1 MNLINIVLIILSLI
15 TVASGGIFIYLNMKK
30 KELEKNNNNDVNN
43 LKKYYKN
50 KESKVNEVASRI
62 KGMEVYHIYN
72 NTHTY
77 PMAKE
82 KCKMYGG
89 RLATEAEVRRAY
101 KDGANWCNYG
111 WSHGQKILFPAQKQ
125 AVDFEEAAISLMNP
139 KKCGLVNN
147 NKCQKVGVNGGF
159 YPNPNLEVGVNCY
172 GLRPEFLDND
182 EKLRVK
188 DDKKRKKLLEK
199 IRKNDMG
206 RKNELLKRKN
216 LEKLKENVRKSIAN
230 DMISD
235 YNSVVN
241 KTDYEMI
248 SNDKLK
254 FFEDQETEFP

>member
-1 MNLINIVLIILSLI
+1 MNLINIALIVLTLL
-15 TVASGGIFIYLNMKK
+15 TVVSGGLFLNFYMKK
-30 KELEKNNNNDVNN
+30 NDN
-43 LKKYYKN
+43 N
-50 KESKVNEVASRI
+50 KEEVKEIANRI

-72 NTHTY
+72 NIHTY

-125 AVDFEEAAISLMNP
+125 AVDFEDAAISLMNP

-147 NKCQKVGVNGGF
+147 NKCQKEGVNGGY

-172 GLRPEFLDND
+172 GLRPEFLNND
-182 EKLRVK
+182 DKLREK
-188 DDKKRKKLLEK
+188 DDKKRKKIIEK
-199 IRKNDMG
+199 MRKHDMG

-216 LEKLKENVRKSIAN
+216 LEKLKENVRKSITN

-235 YNSVVN
+235 YNNVVN
-241 KTDYEMI
+241 KPNYEMV
-248 SNDKLK
+248 SNDKVK
-254 FFEDQETEFP
+254 FFENQETEFP